1 MRINF
6 VTPSIVGRRATNPQ
20 PTEVESASRI
30 GAQTA
35 GVPARSAQPRRAGSD
50 AIVSNAPTA
59 SVTAVPQ
66 PSVER
71 RQSRRRGNDR
81 RKQQVAVLI
90 DTRVDQRR
98 NSRRRDED
106 DAPRRVDT
114 RA

>member
-1 MRINF
+1 
-6 VTPSIVGRRATNPQ
+6 VG
-20 PTEVESASRI
+20 SASRI
-30 GAQTA
+30 AAQTA
-35 GVPARSAQPRRAGSD
+35 GVPARPAQASRTGSD
-50 AIVSNAPTA
+50 AIVSNVIAA
-59 SVTAVPQ
+59 NVAVVPE

-114 RA
+114 QA

>member
-6 VTPSIVGRRATNPQ
+6 VTPSIVGRRATSPQ
-20 PTEVESASRI
+20 PTEVGSASRV
-30 GAQTA
+30 GAQTT
-35 GVPARSAQPRRAGSD
+35 GVPENPALPSRVGLD
-50 AIVSNAPTA
+50 AVVSN
-59 SVTAVPQ
+59 VTAANVTVATD
-66 PSVER
+66 PSVDR

-98 NSRRRDED
+98 NSHRRDED

-114 RA
+114 QA

>member
-6 VTPSIVGRRATNPQ
+6 LTPSIVGRRSTSPQ
-20 PTEVESASRI
+20 PTEVGSASRI
-30 GAQTA
+30 AAQTA
-35 GVPARSAQPRRAGSD
+35 GVPARPAQASRTGSD
-50 AIVSNAPTA
+50 AIVSN
-59 SVTAVPQ
+59 VTAANGAVVPE

-106 DAPRRVDT
+106 DVPRRVDT
-114 RA
+114 QA